1 MLRDS
6 WLAARVPPQVSQLDF
21 PQWKFSLYFLVSAT
35 DAELRAGF
43 ERQAEDVRKGA
54 TTGGTGRFEDFDP
67 LLPNQVQEVTATG
80 TASVT
85 ATLPLVKRP
94 FSHEA

>member
-1 MLRDS
+1 MLRNS
-6 WLAARVPPQVSQLDF
+6 WLVPCAPPQISQLDF

-35 DAELRAGF
+35 DVELRAGF
-43 ERQAEDVRKGA
+43 DRQAADVRKGA

-80 TASVT
+80 TASVI
-85 ATLPLVKRP
+85 AMLFML
-94 FSHEA
+94 